1 MCAMTSRTSVP
12 DIFWEA
18 GRAAGAER
26 IVMESNYGSRR
37 KPTSMRA
44 LALAGLLAFA
54 AGGGLVG
61 WVVWYNL
68 QPERSAAVAG
78 SVAETTQP
86 IAPSPSPSPSLA
98 DEAVQSAAAS
108 EASQAVTRVEEQ
120 QGGIDQRLAAAEQ
133 RLARLDLQAQAAAS
147 NAARAE
153 GLLIAFATR
162 RAVER
167 GAELG
172 YLADQLR
179 LRFGDQWPNAVA
191 TIIDFSRKP
200 VRLDGLV
207 ARLEGLGPQLR
218 ERDTGPSFA
227 TLQRE
232 MSQLFVFRRESTPS
246 PQPERRLERARWA
259 LEQGRYQTAI
269 DEVRNMPG
277 AAKAE
282 GWIGDAE
289 RYRDVMRALETI
301 ETAAVLDQRGLRDG
315 AGNRVRELASPLV
328 KM

>member
-1 MCAMTSRTSVP
+1 MIISSNVR
-12 DIFWEA
+12 
-18 GRAAGAER
+18 GAER
-26 IVMESNYGSRR
+26 TIMESKYGSRR
-37 KPTSMRA
+37 KPSSTRA
-44 LALAGLLAFA
+44 IMLAGLLAFV
-54 AGGGLVG
+54 AGGTLVG
-61 WVVWYNL
+61 YVVWYNL
-68 QPERSAAVAG
+68 QPDRTVSANAAG
-78 SVAETTQP
+78 VIAPAAKRGTDLPDTGEAAALPVSAEAETN
-86 IAPSPSPSPSLA
+86 
-98 DEAVQSAAAS
+98 AAAATI
-108 EASQAVTRVEEQ
+108 EASEVATRMAEQ
-120 QGGIDQRLAAAEQ
+120 QGGLDQRLAAAEQ

-179 LRFGDQWPNAVA
+179 LRFGDQWPNAVS
-191 TIIDFSRKP
+191 TIIDFSGKP
-200 VRLDGLV
+200 VRLDSLT

-218 ERDTGPSFA
+218 ERDSGPSLETFR
-227 TLQRE
+227 RE
-232 MSQLFVFRRESTPS
+232 LSQLFVVRRESTPS

-259 LEQGRYQTAI
+259 LEQGRHQTAI

-282 GWIGDAE
+282 TWIRDAE

-315 AGNRVRELASPLV
+315 VGSPVRELSPLV
-328 KM
+328 KF